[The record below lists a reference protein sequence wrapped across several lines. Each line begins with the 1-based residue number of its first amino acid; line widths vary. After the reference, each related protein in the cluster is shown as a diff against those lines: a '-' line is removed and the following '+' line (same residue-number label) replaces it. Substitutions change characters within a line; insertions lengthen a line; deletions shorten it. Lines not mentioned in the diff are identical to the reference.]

1 MEHFCSFFF
10 KKIFKTEKNKNDW
23 KIMRITNLTKML
35 WASVCALWI
44 LILLWFLRQF
54 NILGSQ
60 HDILIN
66 WVSTIGLILLGAFI
80 GILVSQKRIKVRP
93 IIPFL
98 IVFTAGFFATPF
110 VAVGILM
117 LATNFPFS
125 RGIEPLIF
133 GGSITGYL
141 LLYLLFW
148 LWLKKK
154 GIVKI
159 GETN

>member
-1 MEHFCSFFF
+1 M
-10 KKIFKTEKNKNDW
+10 
-23 KIMRITNLTKML
+23 KIMNLTKVL
-35 WASVCALWI
+35 WASVCALWV

-54 NILGSQ
+54 NILGSEY
-60 HDILIN
+60 DILIN
-66 WVSTIGLILLGAFI
+66 WVSAIGLILLGVFI
-80 GILVSQKRIKVRP
+80 GILISEKKIRIRP
-93 IIPFL
+93 MITFL
-98 IVFTAGFFATPF
+98 LVFTAGFFAAPF

-141 LLYLLFW
+141 LLYMLFW
-148 LWLKKK
+148 FWLKKK